1 MPVMYSMPSLPQFVE
16 GPLGYWG
23 PRLKPM

>member
-1 MPVMYSMPSLPQFVE
+1 MYSMPSLPQFVE